1 MTEHD
6 VTRLPVVARADCA
19 LLDLVTPAPVA
30 SGAAP
35 GPTRGRRPRSGSCGF
50 KSDDHWPRLAELQPL

>member
-35 GPTRGRRPRSGSCGF
+35 GPTRVGVPEADPAASNPTIIDHGSPNC
-50 KSDDHWPRLAELQPL
+50 SR

>member
-19 LLDLVTPAPVA
+19 LLGLVTPAPVA

-35 GPTRGRRPRSGSCGF
+35 GPTRGRRPRADPAASN
-50 KSDDHWPRLAELQPL
+50 PTII